1 MPTSR
6 SRVAL
11 DPHIRFHAANHS
23 PVDEPADSLQR
34 ERDGLHRG
42 LMLWVG
48 YTLMWLLIHL
58 SFYCYY
64 RQFAEPQVEGALFQV
79 WLGLFFGQLASVL
92 MWPIGQ
98 SLRGWAHHLTA
109 LLLIAGSCSLCS
121 NVLAGST
128 NQWWIGLVALV
139 LGCKSAWWAMHQ
151 PIRRRRTASV
161 TGPPVTELPRTKQPR
176 AGTFSLSQWL
186 VFSLWVAVIMSLIG
200 ELQRDVSLSAGLL
213 ACFGGFSL
221 FLAIHRFAFHQLLW
235 PSPDTWPA
243 NAGSGWQAVDR
254 AGVILFVL
262 ALQAL
267 VGWGIVQYYG
277 ATPQASGVFLICTV
291 AAWWQVFDLWFSNL
305 VQINQLPAR
314 HASTTSIAAG

>member
-1 MPTSR
+1 MRTSR
-6 SRVAL
+6 SRAEL
-11 DPHIRFHAANHS
+11 DPNIHFHAANHS
-23 PVDEPADSLQR
+23 PGDERVISLQL
-34 ERDGLHRG
+34 ERDGQRRG
-42 LMLWVG
+42 LVLWVG
-48 YTLMWLLIHL
+48 YTLMWLLTHL

-64 RQFAEPQVEGALFQV
+64 RQFAEPLMEAALFQV

-98 SLRGWAHHLTA
+98 SMRGWAHHVTA
-109 LLLIAGSCSLCS
+109 LFLIAGSCYLCS

-151 PIRRRRTASV
+151 PIRRRTVPV
-161 TGPPVTELPRTKQPR
+161 TGLPVTELPGTRQHR

-186 VFSLWVAVIMSLIG
+186 VFSLWLAVIMSLIG
-200 ELQRDVSLSAGLL
+200 ELQRDWALSAGLL

-243 NAGSGWQAVDR
+243 NSGSGWQAVDR

-267 VGWGIVQYYG
+267 LGWGIVQYYG

-305 VQINQLPAR
+305 VQINRLPVR
-314 HASTTSIAAG
+314 HVATTSIAAG